1 MRIKELTPTLA
12 LLTMMGAMGG
22 YVYLFGNSER
32 VFWAGFFSI
41 LIFYAL
47 IFFMGSYVARRQANK
62 TEGQDTMLAG
72 RSMPLWVSV
81 FTMCATWLG
90 GGYINGSAEA
100 AYNSTKGLM
109 WLQAPWGYAL
119 SLILGGIFFAKI
131 MRRYKFKTMLDPLE
145 QKFGKRMTAILFIP
159 ALVGELFWTAAILSA
174 LGSTF
179 AIVIGLDP
187 TVSIILSAVVA
198 VAYTALGG
206 LWAVALTDVIQL
218 TLLFLG
224 LFIVLP
230 FILNSIGGWEAAWGI
245 YSEKMGKLASFIP
258 DSEALGAYY
267 WNWWDFAFLLVLGG
281 IPWQSYFQRVLA
293 ARSDRTAVNLSVI
306 SGIVCLVAAVPSI
319 IIGVVGFA
327 TDWSAYG
334 GAPADPLDIL
344 PYSIKYLTPTL
355 IATIGLGAVAAAV
368 MSSVD
373 SSILSASSMSV
384 WNVYRPL
391 VQPNLSEAQISKLVK
406 INVWVLGAVAT
417 LIALSVGSIYA
428 LWALCAD
435 FVYCLLFPAL
445 VCALFDPKSNKY
457 GALAGFVLAA
467 ILRFGGG
474 EPAFGVP
481 ALLPYP
487 LINEAEELKEGV
499 RVLVLFPFR
508 TLAMLVG
515 LVSIIVVSR
524 LTQKWHKAEPLREQ
538 AGEEEPNLAKV

>member
-1 MRIKELTPTLA
+1 MKQLAPT
-12 LLTMMGAMGG
+12 LTMMAMMASMGG
-22 YVYLFGNSER
+22 YVYFFGDSGR
-32 VFWAGFFSI
+32 VFWAGFFSM
-41 LIFYAL
+41 LVFYAL
-47 IFFMGSYVARRQANK
+47 IFFMGSYVAQRQADK
-62 TEGQDTMLAG
+62 VEGQDTMLAG
-72 RSMPLWVSV
+72 RSIPLWVSV

-100 AYNSTKGLM
+100 AYNGAKGLM

-119 SLILGGIFFAKI
+119 SLILGGVFFAKI
-131 MRRYKFKTMLDPLE
+131 MRRYRFKTMLDPLE
-145 QKFGKRMTAILFIP
+145 QKYGKRMTALLFIP

-187 TVSIILSAVVA
+187 AVSIILSALVA

-218 TLLFLG
+218 SLLFLG

-230 FILNSIGGWEAAWGI
+230 FILNSIGGWEVAWGI
-245 YSEKMGKLASFIP
+245 YSDKMGNLASFLP
-258 DSEALGAYY
+258 DSTTLGAYY
-267 WNWWDFAFLLVLGG
+267 WNWWDFALLLVLGG

-293 ARSDRTAVNLSVI
+293 ARSDRTAVNLSII

-334 GAPADPLDIL
+334 GAPKDPLDIL
-344 PYSIKYLTPTL
+344 PYAIKYLTPTL

-391 VQPNLSEAQISKLVK
+391 VQPNLSERQVSKLVQ

-417 LIALSVGSIYA
+417 LIALSVGSVYA

-457 GALAGFVLAA
+457 GAFAGFMLAA
-467 ILRFGGG
+467 VLRFGGG
-474 EPAFGVP
+474 EPAFGMP

-487 LINEAEELKEGV
+487 IIDAAEEVKDGV

-508 TLAMLVG
+508 TLAMFAG
-515 LVSIIVVSR
+515 LITMVVVSR
-524 LTQKWHKAEPLREQ
+524 LTQRWHKAEPLRVIEGEGQ
-538 AGEEEPNLAKV
+538 AAGA